1 MWGELSLVCQLLSAG
16 WVSPDVLCAVQC
28 TGLAALVAVGR
39 LGLPQLSS
47 TRNAVN
53 LTHFIR
59 IAWRVYAVCADAG
72 CPSARFSVICVCVSA
87 DEAVLRDLKH
97 LLLEAKQKVP
107 EFLLQVESDWDFI
120 SRGGEDG

>member
-1 MWGELSLVCQLLSAG
+1 MLGVPVLGSLQY
-16 WVSPDVLCAVQC
+16 
-28 TGLAALVAVGR
+28 R
-39 LGLPQLSS
+39 
-47 TRNAVN
+47 
-53 LTHFIR
+53 
-59 IAWRVYAVCADAG
+59 
-72 CPSARFSVICVCVSA
+72 VCVSA